1 MVLTVRTASAGPS
14 GVSHADGILEDMS
27 ARMRS
32 PVLVGRAE
40 HLSTL
45 DASLDRSRAGGPSTV
60 FIDGEVGIGKSRL
73 VDEFAAGAAEAGPA
87 VLIIEDAHWADRS
100 TRHLMAFLI
109 GKLDHF
115 VFYRRTITR
124 SYSLNSARIQR
135 RLIEVLANSVVQGA
149 VCVTNIALQLWL
161 LDPVRR
167 KRKGYGSIVRL
178 LRLECGPVNR
188 PTIETWRRSR
198 F

>member
-1 MVLTVRTASAGPS
+1 MSQ
-14 GVSHADGILEDMS
+14 ADGILEDMS

-45 DASLDRSRAGGPSTV
+45 DASLDRSRAGGPSTMLGPSTV

-73 VDEFAAGAAEAGPA
+73 VDEFAAGVAEAGPA

-109 GKLDHF
+109 G
-115 VFYRRTITR
+115 
-124 SYSLNSARIQR
+124 SQR
-135 RLIEVLANSVVQGA
+135 VLVGV
-149 VCVTNIALQLWL
+149 
-161 LDPVRR
+161 
-167 KRKGYGSIVRL
+167 
-178 LRLECGPVNR
+178 LRLPGDPGGSHEQA
-188 PTIETWRRSR
+188 
-198 F
+198 